1 MHELSIVMSIID
13 IAEKEITNAGGG
25 VANEIELDIGKLTT
39 IEMEAFD
46 FAWNQGIKNTLLEN
60 AKKVV
65 NRIEGK
71 AKCLEC
77 VLEFHIDNLYD
88 SCPVCG
94 GYFNQIIQGKELKVK
109 TIVVESGV
117 GRREAGGRSRE
128 SGVGSRESEQPK
140 YNIK

>member
-1 MHELSIVMSIID
+1 MHELSIVMSIIE

-25 VANEIELDIGKLTT
+25 VADEIELEIGMLST

-46 FAWNQGIKNTLLEN
+46 FAWNQGIKYTLLEDS
-60 AKKVV
+60 KRVV
-65 NRIEGK
+65 NRIEGR

-77 VLEFHIDNLYD
+77 ALEFHIDNLYD

-109 TIVVESGV
+109 TITVVES
-117 GRREAGGRSRE
+117 RE
-128 SGVGSRESEQPK
+128 SRVGTA
-140 YNIK
+140 

>member
-25 VANEIELDIGKLTT
+25 IADEIELDIGKLTT

-46 FAWNQGIKNTLLEN
+46 FAWNQGIKNTLLED
-60 AKKVV
+60 AQRIV
-65 NRIEGK
+65 NRIEGR

-88 SCPVCG
+88 CCPVCG

-109 TIVVESGV
+109 TITVVGSRES
-117 GRREAGGRSRE
+117 GGRSRE
-128 SGVGSRESEQPK
+128 SRVGSRNSLNTILNK
-140 YNIK
+140 